1 MWSVWGSYH
10 SRARPPSSSVYPPA
24 MYPAA
29 GFLSGLHAYPVVR
42 YSEMG
47 DYTGGGVSQ
56 WKAALDILNQ

>member
-1 MWSVWGSYH
+1 
-10 SRARPPSSSVYPPA
+10 